1 MAETCVRNGD
11 FGVVVEVTKTLK
23 AFNVQPCL
31 LRMRFHC
38 FHCQSCETYVQM
50 YTFSTKKR

>member
-1 MAETCVRNGD
+1 VAETCVRNGD
-11 FGVVVEVTKTLK
+11 FGVVVEVTKTLE